1 MVDLARWLGAQLDAD
16 ERIARAAIEAEFLT
30 CGRWLARGPYG
41 DDDRYGNIQSELNEQ
56 IIEDDLPW
64 SFTEHAA
71 EHDPARVLRETDAKR
86 QILTEYE
93 QAARYAKTTWGQSNA
108 DQSRARTLGEVVRL
122 MASVYEHRPGYAEA
136 VASIK

>member
-1 MVDLARWLGAQLDAD
+1 MSDQLVRWLGAQLKED

-41 DDDRYGNIQSELNEQ
+41 DDDQYGNIQSELNEQ

-64 SFTEHAA
+64 PFTEHAA

-86 QILTEYE
+86 QTLTHVVE
-93 QAARYAKTTWGQSNA
+93 QIENA
-108 DQSRARTLGEVVRL
+108 DVWWLEGVLTPVLKLLALP
-122 MASVYEHRPGYAEA
+122 YEHRPGYAEA
-136 VASIK
+136 VASVD